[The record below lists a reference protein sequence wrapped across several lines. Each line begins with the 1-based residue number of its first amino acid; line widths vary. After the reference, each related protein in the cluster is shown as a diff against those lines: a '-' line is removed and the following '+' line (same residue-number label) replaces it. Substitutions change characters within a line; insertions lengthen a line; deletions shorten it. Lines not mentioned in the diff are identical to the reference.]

1 MLQHRRLELVGDH
14 DVDAGHAEEDN
25 VEQVYCEVRQGLGLN
40 VRQDQSSPDQIP
52 SLSLRTDFSFEQ
64 PDLGEDEKVQNKAEN
79 LDGAT
84 DFDRIWIIRRRIFSD
99 AYVISNGLTCR
110 QRMPRAL

>member
-25 VEQVYCEVRQGLGLN
+25 VEQVNGEVRQGLGLD
-40 VRQDQSSPDQIP
+40 VCQDQSSPDQV
-52 SLSLRTDFSFEQ
+52 SGLSLWTNFSFEQ
-64 PDLGEDEKVQNKAEN
+64 PDLGEDEEVQNKAEN
-79 LDGAT
+79 LDSAT
-84 DFDRIWIIRRRIFSD
+84 DFDRMWIVRRRIFSG
-99 AYVISNGLTCR
+99 ANVISDGLTCR